1 MPLAN
6 GLASAVDTFVAVRNE
21 NRRSQ
26 LHDLKVEG
34 AGLVNEGRRMDN
46 TFARESYGARLRQ
59 EQGAAEWQTGRGR
72 VAQSQARTDEQIE
85 DEGLLVNQERQ
96 KTRYERNRANYWDS
110 RSVSAASD
118 ARVSS
123 NTEQARIDTQR
134 SKADKAF
141 QDALS
146 AARGNRNG
154 VVKGLRAELNNV
166 VGNRSLSEAVR
177 DERFQANVVPL
188 LEIEYEDYLS
198 PGQTIEGLVSMGP
211 GQFGVAARMPD
222 GSIKPITTNR
232 SADPDDSVL
241 VISED
246 EVAAFVLGAGAEDY
260 RAFQAQ
266 SRIVRDDIEEDRDD
280 SLEQNA
286 VSVYGAG
293 IDVFETDKLAPEVR
307 VYTSNRAAIEESIAS
322 VEQEIEEAKVGLT
335 PGQGRGL
342 GSGPAGSILT
352 DSKAKLKVDDLQLR
366 RDSLLKQLD
375 SLDASAEEAGIGDF
389 QTMERFLDEQDKKR
403 KRLASLRGQPP
414 QIVQQSKNDLFRA
427 GQALDA
433 GVSFGDVRT
442 SLGNDDDPTVSLA
455 NRTAARNEQE
465 ESVEA
470 VRTIVDDVT
479 ANLSGL
485 ADRDKKNDGPGF
497 QMPPEQAKIQ
507 MEGWLA
513 ENPRFYKAASEAFSG
528 QNLRAM
534 FSDAGFLAMQSG
546 KPVSLHLNSVLRF
559 SNQNAYSAM
568 SLVYE
573 DDFWDSDEAPQNE
586 VGRSTRLDA
595 AMFAAQVLETGRA
608 STPEIARDL
617 ALLRIQRG
625 NSLSDDGRS
634 PRGSSSAPS
643 RY

>member
-1 MPLAN
+1 M
-6 GLASAVDTFVAVRNE
+6 
-21 NRRSQ
+21 
-26 LHDLKVEG
+26 KV
-34 AGLVNEGRRMDN
+34 V
-46 TFARESYGARLRQ
+46 
-59 EQGAAEWQTGRGR
+59 
-72 VAQSQARTDEQIE
+72 
-85 DEGLLVNQERQ
+85 
-96 KTRYERNRANYWDS
+96 
-110 RSVSAASD
+110 
-118 ARVSS
+118 
-123 NTEQARIDTQR
+123 
-134 SKADKAF
+134 
-141 QDALS
+141 
-146 AARGNRNG
+146 
-154 VVKGLRAELNNV
+154 
-166 VGNRSLSEAVR
+166 
-177 DERFQANVVPL
+177 
-188 LEIEYEDYLS
+188 
-198 PGQTIEGLVSMGP
+198 
-211 GQFGVAARMPD
+211 
-222 GSIKPITTNR
+222 
-232 SADPDDSVL
+232 
-241 VISED
+241 
-246 EVAAFVLGAGAEDY
+246 
-260 RAFQAQ
+260 
-266 SRIVRDDIEEDRDD
+266 
-280 SLEQNA
+280 
-286 VSVYGAG
+286 
-293 IDVFETDKLAPEVR
+293 
-307 VYTSNRAAIEESIAS
+307 
-322 VEQEIEEAKVGLT
+322 
-335 PGQGRGL
+335 
-342 GSGPAGSILT
+342 
-352 DSKAKLKVDDLQLR
+352 DLQSGLNDLLGQLR
-366 RDSLLKQLD
+366 

-485 ADRDKKNDGPGF
+485 ADRDEKNDGPGF

-634 PRGSSSAPS
+634 PRGSSSPVPVDFF
-643 RY
+643 